1 MTAVDD
7 RPTTTTPDPTADA
20 APTPAA
26 VPRIDALPRPE
37 AGTPAVAVGELSPD
51 LIADIDFKSLRS
63 ARRTATVINTVLL
76 LACLTLSFYSL
87 WNLASRTSSWP
98 AWLAWLWPLLV
109 DGPIIVAHFA
119 IRATAKSKNKADKQ
133 FFWALLI
140 SSAVVSIGGNGLHA
154 LLPKDQPLSP
164 WLCVV
169 MGCIPACA
177 LLATTNAAQ
186 RLSRMDTRPPA
197 PVDPTA
203 VIAERAAELAEQ
215 REQKWHAVAAGIHE
229 RGQLT
234 NQSTGTLVEALT
246 LLFEVKPTPSLRSIA
261 TQIGVPHHDIV
272 GRIRDAALV
281 VLNETA
287 AQ

>member
-1 MTAVDD
+1 MGE
-7 RPTTTTPDPTADA
+7 PTPD
-20 APTPAA
+20 
-26 VPRIDALPRPE
+26 VVE
-37 AGTPAVAVGELSPD
+37 
-51 LIADIDFKSLRS
+51 DIDFRSLRS

-119 IRATAKSKNKADKQ
+119 IRATAKSKNKADKR
-133 FFWALLI
+133 FFWGLLI

-186 RLSRMDTRPPA
+186 RLSRMDTRAPA

-203 VIAERAAELAEQ
+203 VIAERAAELAAQ

-234 NQSTGTLVEALT
+234 NQSTGTLVAALT

-281 VLNETA
+281 VLSETA
-287 AQ
+287 GQ